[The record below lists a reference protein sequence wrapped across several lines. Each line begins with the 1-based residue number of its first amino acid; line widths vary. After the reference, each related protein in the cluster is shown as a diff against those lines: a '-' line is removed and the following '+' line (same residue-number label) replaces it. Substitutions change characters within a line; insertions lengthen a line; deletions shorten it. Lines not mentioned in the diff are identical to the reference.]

1 MAPAIT
7 TYSSSWPADRIVGTL
22 AGARLADNPTVEI
35 RVATDDDWPLIW
47 PFYQAIVQAGETYAI
62 DPSITEEEAR
72 REWMQTPSG
81 VTFVGVDVDGRVV
94 GSANAYPNR
103 PAAGAHVASASF
115 MVDPACSGAGVG
127 RALGEHVLEWAREQ
141 GFRSMQFNAVVETNK
156 RAVRLWEA
164 LGFEVLATVPEA
176 FRHPTEG
183 YVGLLVMYR
192 RL

>member
-1 MAPAIT
+1 MRPART
-7 TYSSSWPADRIVGTL
+7 A
-22 AGARLADNPTVEI
+22 ADNPAVEI
-35 RVATDDDWPLIW
+35 RAASDDDWPLIW
-47 PFYQAIVQAGETYAI
+47 PFCRAIVEAGETYAI
-62 DPSITEEEAR
+62 DPLITDEEGR
-72 REWMQTPSG
+72 RDWMQAPPG
-81 VTFVGVDVDGRVV
+81 ATFVAVHHDGSVV
-94 GSANAYPNR
+94 GSASVYPNR

-115 MVDPACSGAGVG
+115 VVDPARSGGGVG
-127 RALGEHVLEWAREQ
+127 RALGERVLEWAREQ

-156 RAVRLWEA
+156 RAVALWRS